1 MSNGLRDE
9 ATGHREFTAA
19 IGGNKFRAAEKTF
32 LCPQGIPNPL
42 AVVFLITIRGFYISG
57 REEPFIENAVAEG
70 AIDNDKIDGCD
81 ECKSAECSHDF

>member
-32 LCPQGIPNPL
+32 LCPQRIPNPL
-42 AVVFLITIRGFYISG
+42 AVVFLITIRCFYIFG
-57 REEPFIENAVAEG
+57 CEEPFIENAVAEG
-70 AIDNDKIDGCD
+70 ATDNDKIDGCD